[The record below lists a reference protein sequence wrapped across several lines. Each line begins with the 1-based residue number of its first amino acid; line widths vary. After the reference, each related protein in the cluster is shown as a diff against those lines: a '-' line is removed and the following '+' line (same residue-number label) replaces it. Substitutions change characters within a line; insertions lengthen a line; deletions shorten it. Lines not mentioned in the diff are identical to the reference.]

1 MQLPF
6 ADTYK
11 KEKNK
16 GLESSWSGVKEGS
29 KAINQCKMI
38 GEGFYLQASV
48 EFIRT
53 CLRRKVTQYDSRGG
67 ALTCSNTQADAQFSS
82 KLHVLHPGN
91 CLRRNCI
98 VKKKSHSAYWWLLYF
113 ITMLNEL
120 GPRLTVQMK
129 MPLEDICSC
138 RQLKPDNKDHGVS
151 ATSVSRQVIFPSEEL
166 FQYPDTCVVSSLC
179 LLLQ

>member
-1 MQLPF
+1 M
-6 ADTYK
+6 
-11 KEKNK
+11 
-16 GLESSWSGVKEGS
+16 V
-29 KAINQCKMI
+29 

-48 EFIRT
+48 EFIRI
-53 CLRRKVTQYDSRGG
+53 CSRRKASQYDSRGG

-120 GPRLTVQMK
+120 GPRLLVQMK
-129 MPLEDICSC
+129 MLLENICNYW
-138 RQLKPDNKDHGVS
+138 QLKPDNKDHGVS
-151 ATSVSRQVIFPSEEL
+151 ATTVSRQVIFPNGEL
-166 FQYPDTCVVSSLC
+166 FQCPDICVVSSLC
-179 LLLQ
+179 LLLQQQNFDSPPVLLVLQFHNSSV